1 MDERTDE
8 ELLAAVAAGPGALPE
23 FYRRHVG
30 KIVGMGVRRFDNRED
45 VADFVADV
53 FVAVLTSADRFDPR
67 RGRAVPWLCGL
78 AANIA
83 AAQLR
88 RRQRDADLQRQ
99 VIGRTFLA
107 ADDYARVDE
116 QLDAAAQWRAVYA
129 GLRSLSD
136 ADRRLLELVAVDG
149 LSSRRRGDRLG
160 HQRGDRARPP
170 EPGPRPPARHRG
182 RIQTRSDP
190 SAPHEEQD
198 MNRHERTDLDWRL

>member
-8 ELLAAVAAGPGALPE
+8 DLLAAIAAGPGALPE
-23 FYRRHVG
+23 FYRRHVS
-30 KIVGMGVRRFDNRED
+30 KIVGMGVRRFNSRED

-67 RGRAVPWLCGL
+67 RGRAVPWLYGL

-83 AAQLR
+83 AAQIR

-99 VIGRTFLA
+99 VIGRTYLA
-107 ADDYARVDE
+107 PDDYARVDE
-116 QLDAAAQWRAVYA
+116 QLDATAQWRAVYV

-149 LSSRRRGDRLG
+149 LSSKDAAAVLGISSVTARVRLS
-160 HQRGDRARPP
+160 RARTRLRDIMAA
-170 EPGPRPPARHRG
+170 PGQTPTVRT
-182 RIQTRSDP
+182 QLTRS
-190 SAPHEEQD
+190 E
-198 MNRHERTDLDWRL
+198 T

>member
-8 ELLAAVAAGPGALPE
+8 DLLAAIAAGPGVLPE
-23 FYRRHVG
+23 FYRRHVN
-30 KIVGMGVRRFDNRED
+30 KIVGMGVRRFSSRED

-67 RGRAVPWLCGL
+67 RGRAVPWLYGL

-83 AAQLR
+83 AAQIR

-99 VIGRTFLA
+99 VIGRTYLA
-107 ADDYARVDE
+107 PDDYARVDE
-116 QLDAAAQWRAVYA
+116 QLDATAQWRAVYV

-149 LSSRRRGDRLG
+149 LSSKDAAAVLGISSVTARVRLS
-160 HQRGDRARPP
+160 RARTRLRDIMAA
-170 EPGPRPPARHRG
+170 PGQTPTVRT
-182 RIQTRSDP
+182 QLTRS
-190 SAPHEEQD
+190 E
-198 MNRHERTDLDWRL
+198 T

>member
-1 MDERTDE
+1 MNERTDE
-8 ELLAAVAAGPGALPE
+8 ELLSAVAAGPGALPE

-88 RRQRDADLQRQ
+88 RRRRDADLQRQ
-99 VIGRTFLA
+99 IIGRTFLA
-107 ADDYARVDE
+107 QDDYARVDE
-116 QLDAAAQWRAVYA
+116 QLDAAARWRAVYA
-129 GLRSLSD
+129 GMRSLSEV
-136 ADRRLLELVAVDG
+136 DRRLLELVAVDG
-149 LSSRRRGDRLG
+149 LTCADAATALGMSAVTARVRLS
-160 HQRGDRARPP
+160 RARARLRDVTAAADLTTP
-170 EPGPRPPARHRG
+170 EHL
-182 RIQTRSDP
+182 TRS
-190 SAPHEEQD
+190 
-198 MNRHERTDLDWRL
+198 TT

>member
-30 KIVGMGVRRFDNRED
+30 KIVGMGVRRFDQRED

-53 FVAVLTSADRFDPR
+53 FVAVLTSAGRFDPR
-67 RGRAVPWLCGL
+67 RGRAVPWLCGV

-83 AAQLR
+83 SAQLR

-107 ADDYARVDE
+107 RDDYARVDE
-116 QLDAAAQWRAVYA
+116 RLDAAAQWRAVYQ
-129 GLRSLSD
+129 GMQMLNEN
-136 ADRRLLELVAVDG
+136 DRRLLELVAVDG
-149 LSSRRRGDRLG
+149 LSPSDAAHALGISAVTARVRLS
-160 HQRGDRARPP
+160 RARARLRDIVAAARPTPP
-170 EPGPRPPARHRG
+170 MAHL
-182 RIQTRSDP
+182 TRS
-190 SAPHEEQD
+190 Q
-198 MNRHERTDLDWRL
+198 T